1 MREIYRILAGEH
13 KGKYCYIVNRLSN
26 SFRVCIGEGSEEER
40 YLKLPFSYVDESAP
54 LLTTD
59 VVHLLNEKQMAEG
72 KHE

>member
-1 MREIYRILAGEH
+1 MREIYKILAGEH

-40 YLKLPFSYVDESAP
+40 YLKLPNSYLDEAAP

-59 VVHLLNEKQMAEG
+59 VVHLLNEKQMEAG